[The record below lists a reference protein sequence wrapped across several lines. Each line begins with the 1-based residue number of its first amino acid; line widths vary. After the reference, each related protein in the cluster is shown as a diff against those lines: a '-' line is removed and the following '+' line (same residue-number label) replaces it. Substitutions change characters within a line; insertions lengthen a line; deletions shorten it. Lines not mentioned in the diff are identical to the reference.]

1 MEEKKLEMEEII
13 VDRLSIMD
21 CIRLLAPEIQQ
32 WILEEYGNYE
42 TFIESLS
49 DKERV
54 CDLFELISEKRLNW
68 REQKVILM
76 RFGIVD
82 GTPKTLEDIS
92 KSMGITRERV
102 RQIENKC
109 LRHGCRLQRVKK
121 LKDYLD
127 D

>member
-1 MEEKKLEMEEII
+1 MENEYLEIEEII
-13 VDRLSIMD
+13 IDRMSIMD
-21 CIRLLAPEIQQ
+21 SIKLLAPEIQQ

-54 CDLFELISEKRLNW
+54 CDLFELISEKRLNL
-68 REQKVILM
+68 REQKVIFM

-92 KSMGITRERV
+92 KRMGITRERV
-102 RQIENKC
+102 RQIESKC
-109 LRHGCRLQRVKK
+109 LRHGCHLHRVKK